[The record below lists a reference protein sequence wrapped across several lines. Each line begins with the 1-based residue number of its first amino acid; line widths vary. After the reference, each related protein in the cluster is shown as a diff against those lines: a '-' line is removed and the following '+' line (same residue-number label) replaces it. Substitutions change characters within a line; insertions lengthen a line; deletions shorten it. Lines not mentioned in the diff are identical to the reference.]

1 MMPRTIPAV
10 ALALAFGCGGSGC
23 GTSGSESTS
32 GPGDTPNPGNASG
45 PGATGSQTP
54 TPGSSA
60 EACALA
66 TALGKD
72 HLLIGVSAGDA
83 AAVAAP
89 YDIRYLYI
97 AGGIADGAGPCTS
110 CDGSCTATNHGADP
124 PETKPCDNAHGG
136 CAWWGCWQWDQVP
149 PGDYARGFIGK
160 VKAAGSQIPML
171 TYYELLQSMPGLVW
185 DNEGEPEVL
194 QVEDVSFMSR
204 YLADWRFLLQQVGN
218 EPALLHVEPDFWGY
232 AQHHAIEN
240 GIACSGIP
248 AAVASANPADC
259 GSYPNTLA
267 GMGQCMIAMARKYA
281 PNAKVG
287 LHASG
292 WGTRID
298 VLMNDDPAL
307 DVAGEAGKLGEFL
320 VGCGAGGGDF
330 VVADMSDRDAGYY
343 ESRGRDAWWDPTN
356 ATLPHFHQAFTWGQA
371 VAETVGLPLLWWQVP
386 VGNMAQDDTTNHW
399 KDNRVDYVFGHVS
412 ELVASHAVGI
422 AFGAGEGAQTTPET
436 DGGNLASRTN
446 AYASGGAKL
455 CP

>member
-1 MMPRTIPAV
+1 
-10 ALALAFGCGGSGC
+10 
-23 GTSGSESTS
+23 
-32 GPGDTPNPGNASG
+32 
-45 PGATGSQTP
+45 
-54 TPGSSA
+54 
-60 EACALA
+60 
-66 TALGKD
+66 
-72 HLLIGVSAGDA
+72 
-83 AAVAAP
+83 
-89 YDIRYLYI
+89 
-97 AGGIADGAGPCTS
+97 
-110 CDGSCTATNHGADP
+110 
-124 PETKPCDNAHGG
+124 
-136 CAWWGCWQWDQVP
+136 
-149 PGDYARGFIGK
+149 
-160 VKAAGSQIPML
+160 
-171 TYYELLQSMPGLVW
+171 
-185 DNEGEPEVL
+185 
-194 QVEDVSFMSR
+194 
-204 YLADWRFLLQQVGN
+204 
-218 EPALLHVEPDFWGY
+218 
-232 AQHHAIEN
+232 
-240 GIACSGIP
+240 
-248 AAVASANPADC
+248 
-259 GSYPNTLA
+259 
-267 GMGQCMIAMARKYA
+267 MGQCMIAMARKYA

-356 ATLPHFHQAFTWGQA
+356 ARLPHFHQAFTWGQA

-399 KDNRVDYVFGHVS
+399 KDNRVDYVFEHVS

-446 AYASGGAKL
+446 AYASSGAKL